1 MSPYLR
7 HLWSLCVKGWGLEP
21 RSEKPSAGT
30 PPITPL
36 PLVPGPNHPPPTHKS
51 TLPLTLL
58 EGWLD
63 VGGVITAKQ
72 LTGIAQR
79 GGRGKLLEMLHLA

>member
-7 HLWSLCVKGWGLEP
+7 HPWSLCVKGGRGWHPVL
-21 RSEKPSAGT
+21 RSPVLAPLPH
-30 PPITPL
+30 PPTSRPWAQAPL
-36 PLVPGPNHPPPTHKS
+36 PLPKP

-58 EGWLD
+58 ENWLD

-79 GGRGKLLEMLHLA
+79 GGRGELLAKLRLA